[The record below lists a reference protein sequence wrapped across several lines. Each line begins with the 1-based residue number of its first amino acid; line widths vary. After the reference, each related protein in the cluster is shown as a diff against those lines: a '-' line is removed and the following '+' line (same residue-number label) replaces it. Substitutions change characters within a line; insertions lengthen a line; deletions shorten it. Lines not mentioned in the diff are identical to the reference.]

1 MTGPAR
7 HGGTPER
14 PSIVVRH
21 HPDAPVAV
29 LREVLAGAEE
39 EGVPV
44 LAWPDPTAGAG
55 PPGDG
60 GAVALAHRAARRSPL
75 DTGVGIDVDGAVA
88 VHHAKLPPRGPA
100 FVEPAPAAAVP
111 AGPAPPAAVSTGPA
125 PPAAVSA
132 EPAPPV
138 AVPDEPAP
146 PAAVS
151 TGATSSA
158 AVPDVPTP
166 PGRRAGAAAARIV
179 TGLPLPLDGPGR
191 CGP

>member
-7 HGGTPER
+7 DGGAPER

-21 HPDAPVAV
+21 HPHAPAAV

-100 FVEPAPAAAVP
+100 FTEPAPAAAVP
-111 AGPAPPAAVSTGPA
+111 
-125 PPAAVSA
+125 
-132 EPAPPV
+132 
-138 AVPDEPAP
+138 
-146 PAAVS
+146 
-151 TGATSSA
+151 TGATPSA

-166 PGRRAGAAAARIV
+166 PGRRSGAAAARIV
-179 TGLPLPLDGPGR
+179 TGLPLPLDGPDR